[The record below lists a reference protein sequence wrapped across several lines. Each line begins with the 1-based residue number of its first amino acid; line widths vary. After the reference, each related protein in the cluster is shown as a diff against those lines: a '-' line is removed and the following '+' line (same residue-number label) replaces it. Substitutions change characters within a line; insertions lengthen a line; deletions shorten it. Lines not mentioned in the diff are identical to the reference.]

1 MKIEKIRKFNLNL
14 KFRVFL
20 FIEKTITFKF
30 YNRIHFVE
38 TKKKKSHDNQTNII
52 FYNIE
57 KTKFILN

>member
-1 MKIEKIRKFNLNL
+1 MKSDESKNDTENFNMKIEKIRKFNLNL

-38 TKKKKSHDNQTNII
+38 TKKKRI
-52 FYNIE
+52 
-57 KTKFILN
+57 KFILK